1 MRHVARAML
10 MHMQKSMNKPVN
22 ACWYVESLCLG
33 ITIGFSEVLL
43 AIYYGSQDMDS
54 VSLAIFMT
62 VPAAFGAFA
71 QVAMTNIRGF
81 FSNARRLALGAMAV
95 QVSGLLLMAWAL
107 HGHEAHNAM
116 MFVGQCLYW
125 MGGMTSSSPTQEI
138 LALNVDAAWHNRFF
152 SRRAMLMTILTLVCN
167 ISSARILDHGLTPQ
181 VMAIFLTIAAVAR
194 LFSMGMVYAFA
205 EKSSLPPKSLSPVDD
220 EAVVSIIQLSLV
232 MMLFRC
238 AVNISSPFYST
249 YMLRDIRLDFSTY
262 SMLTAIPL
270 VTKAL
275 CLTNWARLL
284 DDNRKF
290 EGLAIATFAI
300 GTVPVLWAVNA
311 SAPWLGGLQF
321 LSGLSWAGFD
331 LISILLVQNMYPK
344 SITQKL
350 GIYLALSS
358 VGSVAGG
365 LLGGLILKLT
375 GDYHTL
381 FAISGVLR
389 LATGFGLLWYLRRH
403 HLFRFHQLRLKSGI
417 ATLVTVRPSIEAAA
431 KILPHPFRKD
441 SRPNRA
447 A

>member
-1 MRHVARAML
+1 MEKPIR
-10 MHMQKSMNKPVN
+10 KPVN
-22 ACWYVESLCLG
+22 ACWYAESLCLG
-33 ITIGFSEVLL
+33 VTIGFSEVLL

-54 VSLAIFMT
+54 VHLAIFMT

-71 QVAMTNIRGF
+71 QVAMTSMRKLFG
-81 FSNARRLALGAMAV
+81 NARRLALGAIGV
-95 QVSGLLLMAWAL
+95 QVLGLLIMAWAL
-107 HGHEAHNAM
+107 MAHNSNSFM
-116 MFVGQCLYW
+116 MFIGQCLYW

-138 LALNVDAAWHNRFF
+138 LAVSVDPSWHNRFF

-167 ISSARILDHGLTPQ
+167 VSSARILDQGLTPQ
-181 VMAIFLTIAAVAR
+181 VMASFLMIAACAR
-194 LFSMGMVYAFA
+194 FISLGLIFFCAENTTPSFA
-205 EKSSLPPKSLSPVDD
+205 PKSQVSD
-220 EAVVSIIQLSLV
+220 EVIVSIIQLSLV

-249 YMLRDIRLDFSTY
+249 YMLRDIQLDFSVY
-262 SMLTAIPL
+262 SILTAIPL
-270 VTKAL
+270 LTKAL

-290 EGLAIATFAI
+290 EGLAIATVAI
-300 GTVPVLWAVNA
+300 GAVPVLWAVNA
-311 SAPWLGGLQF
+311 TAPWIGVLQV

-331 LISILLVQNMYPK
+331 LISILLVQNMYPR

-365 LLGGLILKLT
+365 LIGGVILKLT
-375 GDYHTL
+375 ESYHVL

-389 LATGFGLLWYLRRH
+389 LVTGFGLLWYLRRH

-417 ATLVTVRPSIEAAA
+417 ATLMTVRPSIEAAA
-431 KILPHPFRKD
+431 KILPLPFRNKD